1 MDRPLILCP
10 CPLPKRLLTSSS
22 WKSRND
28 SSNISAI
35 LYPEDSSPRL
45 KLDEKTRGDVIVKQ
59 LLSGNNCYCRCK
71 AKLPRPSFF
80 KRPNSCTSMK
90 VLDKS
95 TLTRRSLSGCVCV
108 DDDTTATKIATRS
121 GETSLKPTAQR
132 LVYDA
137 YRQTEEDKFRKELQ
151 DYELEMAVGDSDK
164 VDTLLN
170 PQIFQTSSSFSNYPQ
185 QTISD
190 DLSTHLTCLEQS
202 IPNFRKEHFF
212 ETHDIGKFELTGNIP
227 RDHICVHQYKLDE
240 KQLPEAVNK
249 GVFGRSVCRICGK
262 PMNCTSVD
270 RSPKIHSNKSNFY
283 QTTVNMD
290 KGNSK
295 IEVLVNENDMRKSR
309 EYVEKL
315 KKPVYRC
322 SLALRHQKLRVV

>member
-10 CPLPKRLLTSSS
+10 CPLPKRLLTSAS

-28 SSNISAI
+28 SSNVSAI
-35 LYPEDSSPRL
+35 LHPEDLSPWL

-59 LLSGNNCYCRCK
+59 ILGGNNCYCRCK
-71 AKLPRPSFF
+71 AKFPRPSFF
-80 KRPNSCTSMK
+80 RRPNACTTVK

-95 TLTRRSLSGCVCV
+95 TLTRQPLSGCVCSG
-108 DDDTTATKIATRS
+108 DDTAAIS
-121 GETSLKPTAQR
+121 GEMSLKPTDQR

-137 YRQTEEDKFRKELQ
+137 YRQSEEDNFKRQLR
-151 DYELEMAVGDSDK
+151 DYELEMATGDSDH

-170 PQIFQTSSSFSNYPQ
+170 PQILQTSDSFSNYPQ
-185 QTISD
+185 RTFSD
-190 DLSTHLTCLEQS
+190 DGPIHLTCSEQS
-202 IPNFRKEHFF
+202 VSNFRKEHFF
-212 ETHDIGKFELTGNIP
+212 ETHDIGKFELTGNAP

-240 KQLPEAVNK
+240 RQLPEAVNK
-249 GVFGRSVCRICGK
+249 CVFGRSVCRICGK
-262 PMNCTSVD
+262 LMDCTSVD
-270 RSPKIHSNKSNFY
+270 KSPRTHSSKSDFY
-283 QTTVNMD
+283 QTTVNMG

-295 IEVLVNENDMRKSR
+295 IEVLLDEGDVMKSR
-309 EYVEKL
+309 EYIEKL